1 MAMYDGA
8 AAIAAGT
15 TGWYPTKS
23 EAQKSKLGENSV
35 RIDGRCV
42 FVVMESKS
50 KFALSERLNM
60 C

>member
-1 MAMYDGA
+1 MYFGA
-8 AAIAAGT
+8 AAITAGT
-15 TGWYPTKS
+15 QQS
-23 EAQKSKLGENSV
+23 EAQKSKFGENSL